1 MCKLTLGVLVV
12 TMEHSGFSPPED
24 HDSSM
29 EHYTEGELGHVPA
42 VSTVVRIS
50 RGNQRGGQR
59 ARTTHRMQPYADT
72 PQPNQSS
79 SSDGFPTPGPQLTA
93 QQATFLAGAAVTHAH
108 QASQVASH
116 AANTAEF
123 YQREAM
129 QVREVAQAEITNAR
143 QTIHSIVAQ
152 AKAFVAER
160 EGSLGQVVLEAQA
173 QAVQVTEDQAMQ
185 AISAIQ
191 NEANRVNENLR
202 SEATVAMSQAMTT
215 INQQKSEIM
224 LLREQEV
231 ETNRQQA
238 VNIERC
244 IEMSEIMKRQQ
255 EEIRLLKERLETK
268 ASEGI
273 PFGSPKARPPAIPE
287 HQVTPSPVQ
296 NVHVLISSPPPSHGE
311 EVFGAIGKPPGLGI
325 SEPDPAVTLQHPG
338 GAGTAAPSVNPDSS
352 SSFPADPTHVS
363 CLYPT
368 SIPGV
373 PSAAA
378 AQPVAPK
385 AYAPGGCSGSEVGVG
400 IQAQIDQVT
409 KMMVELA
416 TSVATI
422 AKGVPASRTE
432 EVPQPMSAPPKPKG
446 SVLHLDLPAR
456 GFLNQDPPSPGSSS
470 SSSSS
475 EGGSPVPSPK
485 YEKDIQC
492 RVCGSNQH
500 LEINCPFLTGNKA
513 PQSLSVAAS
522 SSAGNTAKTP
532 AEYEEEIIR
541 VKSLNDLVLPNAPSD
556 AGEARGYLN
565 QVLMTIGKLQRTEGD
580 EVYQWIQE
588 VQFLED
594 KALKSDT
601 RFPRLNR
608 EIAAKLIKVCKKGK
622 FGLLFQQMV
631 ESERLTSG
639 SMPNGRVMLRA
650 IIRHFQ
656 LERDRQGM
664 LGERNLLQ
672 LKLAG
677 HSIADLETFRDKYI
691 YILSAIPHGELPR
704 EQTMFNHL
712 MDELEKSPISEKIRK
727 AREAPHGSH
736 RRSTKWIWSK
746 VELAIELEQQK
757 VNRLAFDKQ
766 LRQKPHHEGAGNAAP
781 AAPANAKPDKP
792 DKPPKDK
799 KNKKQKKAKGDKTKP
814 DVPAAAVPPKAAPKG
829 PPKPKPK
836 KSPRGGDTTPRTAE
850 IVKVSSM
857 TPAQKAK
864 HPCMFYAF
872 NSCKAKSCPFLHD
885 ANNKYS
891 GPPPRSLKPKDGPPK
906 APAAAASVLH
916 DGVASVVPAMTASAV
931 SHTVPWLW
939 DTAAGRHLFGRQAMT
954 PAMKKCVRE
963 TDAPVSFS
971 TGGGARPGNHTV
983 GFEGSSIIGDEQ
995 VYVLD
1000 SCPPAQSIGKA
1011 VLDGGFLF
1019 VWDPRN
1025 HVPYMVRPKDVP
1037 RCKLKVPRD
1046 ARVNATRVVEYVPQY
1061 DEHVTPRVPNEP
1073 RKTIPLEAQAA
1084 SSVPLVEED
1093 AVSFS
1098 DGVPVAWNREE
1109 VPVSLLKATRA
1120 TQYRKDTP
1128 VADLRPKGSNNAS
1141 PGIASKTEILA
1152 PKNVS
1157 SDVFKVDKD
1166 GNLYKLYHEAP
1177 PSSVVSAEYE
1187 KSEDF
1192 RERHRGFTRCLDPHA
1207 IGDESWHHPVR
1218 TVRERSRPPCV
1229 SRPQQYDISTP
1240 RSDLK
1245 KPPVAAPAEA
1255 SSSSSA
1261 PPAEPVPKSPVE
1273 AESVS
1278 VPRGAEGA
1286 GSAAP
1291 KHQNMDDKLLVEL
1304 GEGVPFRDDALKAE
1318 AITHEHLRTHF
1329 PKNPFC
1335 RICNISKNTSARVA
1349 RKPDGRSD
1357 DGIDVPTQPM
1367 QQLAT
1372 DDVIL
1377 AMGPDHPGIGVGGVK
1392 AHHVIRDVYS
1402 GARIAYPITKRDIAA
1417 HAKNLRHFL
1426 GVRSSDKAPH
1436 VLVKHDEA
1444 QELEQACIEVGLLPE
1459 TSLPNRW
1466 PHNAKMERDIREEKE
1481 CTRAIHLQSGLP
1493 YSFHTHSFPFACLSL
1508 SFDRVD
1514 EESGKTQWEKLTRA
1528 PFLGRRLCF
1537 GQLCY
1542 YRKKTPTKRT
1552 LEPNMSPAL
1561 FLGWRIDSGGRYR
1574 NVVKVLDYQDFRIR
1588 GLSQAID
1595 VPEPELYVEDGP
1607 PVFPVAHARD
1617 QALLEGMPTRSEDEV
1632 PSLPD
1637 IDLKEV
1643 PFPPE
1648 GDGIAAPPTPTARK
1662 SRGVY
1667 ITVERIIRFKETPG
1681 CKGCFGD
1688 STIHTPACR
1697 ERFTKLVEEEK
1708 EEARRKFEERA
1719 RAEIFDEE
1727 AEPAAPVGEEPTED
1741 DVVISGLADDGDGD
1755 KDEVLYEPTSDEEE
1769 GPPKGAGPVA
1779 SASPVMLE
1787 SSVSSKAALPTFGCP
1802 AQTSE
1807 QVPPQKAQRPWK
1819 VGNRRARRAAKRG
1832 AEVNFFRKGKV
1843 STMYE
1848 FACSPDSMMGYI
1860 HSLYDIPHVR
1870 LFKDQFDLEDPNVIS
1885 QLVSQ
1890 LELGGPAN
1898 LWGTIPC
1905 TTGSPW
1911 QRLNLHRG
1919 GEKFRK
1925 KLKKQI
1931 KESRRLFA
1939 GFAETAEVILVDDK
1953 GDVTFEWPL
1962 NCDGWNRDDVK
1973 SFFNRHR
1980 DKFKEVCFDGCAVG
1994 VQDKKGN
2001 PIRKPWKLMTTSQ
2014 SVVDAFSDCKCKC
2027 RPGTHAQAAGS
2038 NTAAT
2043 AFYPELMCEKI
2054 ARALYPAR
2062 VCQQVPCCPVVP
2074 LSSEQP
2080 SHREKDQ
2087 SLKHVSPL
2095 AGEAFA
2101 VAVEA
2106 DESAIDITKEVTE
2119 IMDLNGIMCD
2129 ILGLPKEQPCAEVH
2143 AAVTKLLSR
2152 AEMLSSPEALQAV
2165 KAEADGLVSKG
2176 TWDLSSV
2183 REQDAVRS
2191 EAKSSGTSVHFGQL
2205 MTIASIKF
2213 HELAKHL
2220 QKVKG
2225 RIVYRGD
2232 AAKDELGYAAVYQ
2245 ELGANPTSVQ
2255 GLNATLA
2262 YGSIPG
2268 HALSAADAVKAY
2280 VQASLKSRHKTWIQ
2294 LPPEL
2299 RPSWWREKFA
2309 KPVVLLVKALYGHPE
2324 AGGHWERH
2332 LKGIISRLGGEEIPE
2347 FPGNFFFPK
2356 TRLMLSTYVDDLTL
2370 AGPKESHAS
2379 FWNAL
2384 CGLVDVEPP
2393 EPIHRILGRD
2403 HLFAKLPESPMANEV
2418 ESAALRAIDL
2428 GMVFDMRA
2436 YTIQTIDLYKE
2447 CAKVDSVKPAL
2458 TPFVAEGSLNPDE
2471 DEVTGTLAPVACKVL
2486 MKALWL
2492 ARLARPDI
2500 LKPIGDLASNVQK
2513 WSRNHD
2519 KQLLRLI
2526 QYLSGTVNHRLV
2538 GTIQD
2543 PADSLELVLYV
2554 DADFCGDRS
2563 HSKSTN
2569 GGYLIVQGPR
2579 SCFPLAWV
2587 SKRQTS
2593 TSRSTTESEVISLA
2607 HSLFAEGIPSLQL
2620 WERLLGRPVTLRVKE
2635 DNQATIKVVLKGF
2648 SPKLRHIQRTHKV
2661 NLGSLQEI
2669 FEEDTSSVLEYVE
2682 TEKQAADIF
2691 TKGLVPAKWPHALAL
2706 LGIRELPENIQTTK
2720 VAIPGLLES

>member
-1 MCKLTLGVLVV
+1 M
-12 TMEHSGFSPPED
+12 
-24 HDSSM
+24 
-29 EHYTEGELGHVPA
+29 
-42 VSTVVRIS
+42 
-50 RGNQRGGQR
+50 
-59 ARTTHRMQPYADT
+59 
-72 PQPNQSS
+72 
-79 SSDGFPTPGPQLTA
+79 
-93 QQATFLAGAAVTHAH
+93 
-108 QASQVASH
+108 
-116 AANTAEF
+116 
-123 YQREAM
+123 
-129 QVREVAQAEITNAR
+129 
-143 QTIHSIVAQ
+143 
-152 AKAFVAER
+152 
-160 EGSLGQVVLEAQA
+160 
-173 QAVQVTEDQAMQ
+173 TEDQAMQ

-631 ESERLTSG
+631 GSERLTSG

-836 KSPRGGDTTPRTAE
+836 KSPRGGDATPRTAE

-1109 VPVSLLKATRA
+1109 VPVSLLKATKA

-1177 PSSVVSAEYE
+1177 PSSGVSGEYE

-1273 AESVS
+1273 AESDP

-1377 AMGPDHPGIGVGGVK
+1377 AMGPDHPGIGVGG
-1392 AHHVIRDVYS
+1392 
-1402 GARIAYPITKRDIAA
+1402 
-1417 HAKNLRHFL
+1417 
-1426 GVRSSDKAPH
+1426 
-1436 VLVKHDEA
+1436 
-1444 QELEQACIEVGLLPE
+1444 
-1459 TSLPNRW
+1459 
-1466 PHNAKMERDIREEKE
+1466 
-1481 CTRAIHLQSGLP
+1481 
-1493 YSFHTHSFPFACLSL
+1493 
-1508 SFDRVD
+1508 
-1514 EESGKTQWEKLTRA
+1514 
-1528 PFLGRRLCF
+1528 
-1537 GQLCY
+1537 
-1542 YRKKTPTKRT
+1542 
-1552 LEPNMSPAL
+1552 
-1561 FLGWRIDSGGRYR
+1561 
-1574 NVVKVLDYQDFRIR
+1574 
-1588 GLSQAID
+1588 
-1595 VPEPELYVEDGP
+1595 
-1607 PVFPVAHARD
+1607 
-1617 QALLEGMPTRSEDEV
+1617 
-1632 PSLPD
+1632 
-1637 IDLKEV
+1637 
-1643 PFPPE
+1643 
-1648 GDGIAAPPTPTARK
+1648 
-1662 SRGVY
+1662 
-1667 ITVERIIRFKETPG
+1667 
-1681 CKGCFGD
+1681 
-1688 STIHTPACR
+1688 
-1697 ERFTKLVEEEK
+1697 
-1708 EEARRKFEERA
+1708 
-1719 RAEIFDEE
+1719 
-1727 AEPAAPVGEEPTED
+1727 
-1741 DVVISGLADDGDGD
+1741 
-1755 KDEVLYEPTSDEEE
+1755 
-1769 GPPKGAGPVA
+1769 
-1779 SASPVMLE
+1779 
-1787 SSVSSKAALPTFGCP
+1787 
-1802 AQTSE
+1802 
-1807 QVPPQKAQRPWK
+1807 
-1819 VGNRRARRAAKRG
+1819 
-1832 AEVNFFRKGKV
+1832 
-1843 STMYE
+1843 
-1848 FACSPDSMMGYI
+1848 
-1860 HSLYDIPHVR
+1860 
-1870 LFKDQFDLEDPNVIS
+1870 
-1885 QLVSQ
+1885 
-1890 LELGGPAN
+1890 
-1898 LWGTIPC
+1898 
-1905 TTGSPW
+1905 
-1911 QRLNLHRG
+1911 
-1919 GEKFRK
+1919 
-1925 KLKKQI
+1925 
-1931 KESRRLFA
+1931 
-1939 GFAETAEVILVDDK
+1939 
-1953 GDVTFEWPL
+1953 
-1962 NCDGWNRDDVK
+1962 
-1973 SFFNRHR
+1973 
-1980 DKFKEVCFDGCAVG
+1980 
-1994 VQDKKGN
+1994 
-2001 PIRKPWKLMTTSQ
+2001 
-2014 SVVDAFSDCKCKC
+2014 
-2027 RPGTHAQAAGS
+2027 
-2038 NTAAT
+2038 
-2043 AFYPELMCEKI
+2043 
-2054 ARALYPAR
+2054 
-2062 VCQQVPCCPVVP
+2062 
-2074 LSSEQP
+2074 
-2080 SHREKDQ
+2080 
-2087 SLKHVSPL
+2087 
-2095 AGEAFA
+2095 
-2101 VAVEA
+2101 
-2106 DESAIDITKEVTE
+2106 
-2119 IMDLNGIMCD
+2119 
-2129 ILGLPKEQPCAEVH
+2129 
-2143 AAVTKLLSR
+2143 
-2152 AEMLSSPEALQAV
+2152 
-2165 KAEADGLVSKG
+2165 
-2176 TWDLSSV
+2176 
-2183 REQDAVRS
+2183 
-2191 EAKSSGTSVHFGQL
+2191 
-2205 MTIASIKF
+2205 
-2213 HELAKHL
+2213 
-2220 QKVKG
+2220 
-2225 RIVYRGD
+2225 
-2232 AAKDELGYAAVYQ
+2232 
-2245 ELGANPTSVQ
+2245 
-2255 GLNATLA
+2255 
-2262 YGSIPG
+2262 
-2268 HALSAADAVKAY
+2268 
-2280 VQASLKSRHKTWIQ
+2280 
-2294 LPPEL
+2294 
-2299 RPSWWREKFA
+2299 
-2309 KPVVLLVKALYGHPE
+2309 
-2324 AGGHWERH
+2324 
-2332 LKGIISRLGGEEIPE
+2332 
-2347 FPGNFFFPK
+2347 
-2356 TRLMLSTYVDDLTL
+2356 
-2370 AGPKESHAS
+2370 
-2379 FWNAL
+2379 
-2384 CGLVDVEPP
+2384 
-2393 EPIHRILGRD
+2393 
-2403 HLFAKLPESPMANEV
+2403 
-2418 ESAALRAIDL
+2418 
-2428 GMVFDMRA
+2428 
-2436 YTIQTIDLYKE
+2436 
-2447 CAKVDSVKPAL
+2447 
-2458 TPFVAEGSLNPDE
+2458 
-2471 DEVTGTLAPVACKVL
+2471 
-2486 MKALWL
+2486 
-2492 ARLARPDI
+2492 
-2500 LKPIGDLASNVQK
+2500 
-2513 WSRNHD
+2513 
-2519 KQLLRLI
+2519 
-2526 QYLSGTVNHRLV
+2526 
-2538 GTIQD
+2538 
-2543 PADSLELVLYV
+2543 
-2554 DADFCGDRS
+2554 
-2563 HSKSTN
+2563 SKSTPC
-2569 GGYLIVQGPR
+2569 YQGCLLWCQDRVSDHQKRHCGTRQEPASLLR
-2579 SCFPLAWV
+2579 S
-2587 SKRQTS
+2587 KIIRQSS
-2593 TSRSTTESEVISLA
+2593 TCACEAR
-2607 HSLFAEGIPSLQL
+2607 
-2620 WERLLGRPVTLRVKE
+2620 
-2635 DNQATIKVVLKGF
+2635 
-2648 SPKLRHIQRTHKV
+2648 
-2661 NLGSLQEI
+2661 
-2669 FEEDTSSVLEYVE
+2669 
-2682 TEKQAADIF
+2682 
-2691 TKGLVPAKWPHALAL
+2691 
-2706 LGIRELPENIQTTK
+2706 
-2720 VAIPGLLES
+2720 